1 MNLSGGAEL
10 AKNNAMMVTTR
21 VVGILAG
28 AIGALSYNMRA
39 NGSPAANK
47 NHDLIA
53 AFAWAACTAN
63 LIANSKLY
71 EPMYIP
77 NLTIQAGL
85 AGAMLYQV
93 RRSVPHRGTEP
104 RTTPRLLLHH
114 AALRLRLRRTAPAPR
129 RKR

>member
-1 MNLSGGAEL
+1 MA
-10 AKNNAMMVTTR
+10 
-21 VVGILAG
+21 VVDGEKLKLFRNDG
-28 AIGALSYNMRA
+28 E
-39 NGSPAANK
+39 NG
-47 NHDLIA
+47 
-53 AFAWAACTAN
+53 TAN

-104 RTTPRLLLHH
+104 RTTPRLLLHL